1 MKPFQHVACF
11 HRNKG
16 LWCPRDLTRNL
27 LQTLGRPSVTA
38 AYPITSC
45 LFKAV
50 CPFFL
55 CFLFLALT
63 QLFDLSSSS
72 LLHLL
77 SEFLSKLHL
86 LLLFPFFL
94 LLHPLLQSLSILH
107 PTIFATHPSQ
117 NQLLQSRYIQSL
129 KSIFLCFHI
138 CVQISGL
145 QLVCSLSLFLSN
157 STFFDFDVW
166 FFFS

>member
-86 LLLFPFFL
+86 LLLFPFYYCILSSKVSVF
-94 LLHPLLQSLSILH
+94 SILPSLPLILH
-107 PTIFATHPSQ
+107 KINSYSHDTSNPLRAYFFAFISVFNFQ
-117 NQLLQSRYIQSL
+117 AYSW
-129 KSIFLCFHI
+129 
-138 CVQISGL
+138 CVP
-145 QLVCSLSLFLSN
+145 
-157 STFFDFDVW
+157 
-166 FFFS
+166 